1 MIEKGKR
8 KRMERVT
15 SAKRGNN
22 RKMKGKGY
30 RFTDLAT
37 GKGVRKLK

>member
-1 MIEKGKR
+1 MIEKGRK

-15 SAKRGNN
+15 NEKRENN
-22 RKMKGKGY
+22 RKRKGKDI
-30 RFTDLAT
+30 DLAT

>member
-1 MIEKGKR
+1 MIEKGRR

-22 RKMKGKGY
+22 RKRKGKDI
-30 RFTDLAT
+30 DLAA

>member
-1 MIEKGKR
+1 MIKKGRR

-22 RKMKGKGY
+22 RKRKGNGIY
-30 RFTDLAT
+30 LAT
-37 GKGVRKLK
+37 GKRVRKVRKLK

>member
-1 MIEKGKR
+1 MIEKERR

-15 SAKRGNN
+15 SAKRGNT
-22 RKMKGKGY
+22 RKRKGKDI
-30 RFTDLAT
+30 DLAT